1 MDLPGIGAD
10 PDTGMRWPAYL
21 RGVLAFSAAGVLFLY
36 ALQRLQGVL
45 PGSLG
50 FSSIDPDQAFNT
62 AVSFVTNTNWQSY
75 YGEQAMGHV
84 VQTAGLA
91 VQNFVS
97 AAVGMAVAVAL
108 VRGFARSRTGDLGN
122 FWADLVRGVVRV
134 LVPLAAVAAVV
145 LVACG
150 AIQNFSGIHEVG
162 QFTGGTQQ
170 WNGGAVA
177 SQEAI
182 KELGT
187 NGGGYFNANS
197 AHPFENPTP
206 FTNLFEIFL
215 ILLIPVS
222 LTRTF
227 GLMAGSVKQ
236 GYAILATM
244 GTIWLA
250 FVSLMMWTEF
260 SHHGPAFELANGAME
275 GKEVRFGI
283 GGSSI
288 FAVSTTLTSTGAVDS
303 FHSSFTG
310 LGGGIT
316 LLGMM
321 LGEIAPGGVG
331 SGLYG
336 MLVMAVIAV
345 FIAGLMVGRTPEY
358 LGKKIGAREIKLAA
372 CYILITPALVL
383 VFTAF
388 AMALPT
394 PPTPRPTA
402 GARIL
407 RDPLRL
413 HLRLEQQRVRLR
425 RPERRHPVVQHH
437 ARPVHALRPL
447 PADGVRAGARRIPR
461 RAAAGPGHRG
471 HAAHREAAVQRPAGG
486 RDPHRHRSDVLPR
499 PGAGPA
505 RRGAGVTTTRTQNP
519 EDSMSTA
526 TPTRA
531 PHSDVPSGHKPAE
544 GRAGAG
550 LFDPKQLVTSLPDA
564 FRKLDPR
571 MMVKSPVMFVV
582 WIGSLLTTVFSFRDP
597 GDWFGWTISA
607 WLWLTVLFANLAEAV
622 AEGRGKAQADTLR
635 KAKTDTVARRL
646 RPDGSEERVPGTGLG
661 IGDLVVC
668 EAGDV
673 VPGDGD
679 VVEGVASVDESAI
692 TGESAPV
699 IRESGGD
706 RSAVTGVRRSSP
718 TASSSGSRP
727 GPGRPSSTA

>member
-1 MDLPGIGAD
+1 MTGALALVHIPLGTYMARVYSSQRHLRVERWIYKGIGAD
-10 PDTGMRWPAYL
+10 PDTEMRWPAYL
-21 RGVLAFSAAGVLFLY
+21 RGVLVFSLAGVLLLY

-50 FSSIDPDQAFNT
+50 FASIDPDQAFNT

-108 VRGFARSRTGDLGN
+108 VRGFAGSRSGELGN
-122 FWADLVRGVVRV
+122 FWADLVRGVVRI
-134 LVPLAAVAAVV
+134 LVPLAFVAAIV

-150 AIQNFSGIHEVG
+150 VIQNFSGVHTVG
-162 QFTGGTQQ
+162 QFTGGSQE

-206 FTNLFEIFL
+206 FSNLFEIFL
-215 ILLIPVS
+215 ILVIPFA

-227 GLMAGSVKQ
+227 GVMVGSVRQ
-236 GYAILATM
+236 GYAILAAM
-244 GTIWLA
+244 GTIWLG
-250 FVSLMMWTEF
+250 FVSLMMWAEF
-260 SHHGPAFELANGAME
+260 SHQGPAFELANGAME

-283 GGSSI
+283 GGSSL

-358 LGKKIGAREIKLAA
+358 LGKKIGTREIKQAA
-372 CYILITPALVL
+372 LYILVTPALVL
-383 VFTAF
+383 VLTAA

-394 PPTPRPTA
+394 PGHSMTNSGAHGFSEILYAYTSASNNNGSAFAGLNADTQWFNTTLGIAMLLGRFVPMIFVPALAGSLARQTPVPVTA
-402 GARIL
+402 GTL
-407 RDPLRL
+407 RTGKPLFAGL
-413 HLRLEQQRVRLR
+413 LVGAVLIITGLTYF
-425 RPERRHPVVQHH
+425 P
-437 ARPVHALRPL
+437 ALALGPL
-447 PADGVRAGARRIPR
+447 
-461 RAAAGPGHRG
+461 
-471 HAAHREAAVQRPAGG
+471 
-486 RDPHRHRSDVLPR
+486 
-499 PGAGPA
+499 
-505 RRGAGVTTTRTQNP
+505 
-519 EDSMSTA
+519 
-526 TPTRA
+526 
-531 PHSDVPSGHKPAE
+531 AE
-544 GRAGAG
+544 G
-550 LFDPKQLVTSLPDA
+550 
-564 FRKLDPR
+564 
-571 MMVKSPVMFVV
+571 
-582 WIGSLLTTVFSFRDP
+582 
-597 GDWFGWTISA
+597 
-607 WLWLTVLFANLAEAV
+607 LA
-622 AEGRGKAQADTLR
+622 
-635 KAKTDTVARRL
+635 
-646 RPDGSEERVPGTGLG
+646 
-661 IGDLVVC
+661 
-668 EAGDV
+668 
-673 VPGDGD
+673 
-679 VVEGVASVDESAI
+679 
-692 TGESAPV
+692 
-699 IRESGGD
+699 
-706 RSAVTGVRRSSP
+706 
-718 TASSSGSRP
+718 
-727 GPGRPSSTA
+727 

>member
-1 MDLPGIGAD
+1 MGPVLAGVLQLLALTAALALAYKPLGTYMARVYSSKQHLRVEKWIYKGIGAD
-10 PDTGMRWPAYL
+10 PDTEMRWPAYL
-21 RGVLAFSAAGVLFLY
+21 RGVLAFSLVGVLFLY

-50 FSSIDPDQAFNT
+50 FASIDPDQAFNT

-97 AAVGMAVAVAL
+97 AAVGIAVAVAL
-108 VRGFARSRTGDLGN
+108 VRGFARSRTGELGN
-122 FWADLVRGVVRV
+122 FWADLVRGVVRI
-134 LVPLAAVAAVV
+134 LVPLAFVAAIV

-150 AIQNFSGIHEVG
+150 VIQNFSGIHEVG
-162 QFTGGTQQ
+162 QFMGGQQQ

-206 FTNLFEIFL
+206 FSNLFEIFL
-215 ILLIPVS
+215 ILVIPFA

-227 GLMAGSVKQ
+227 GVMVGSVKQ

-244 GTIWLA
+244 ATIWLG
-250 FVSLMMWTEF
+250 FVALMMWTEF

-275 GKEVRFGI
+275 GKEARFGVSA
-283 GGSSI
+283 SSI

-316 LLGMM
+316 MLGMM

-336 MLVMAVIAV
+336 MLIMAIIAV

-358 LGKKIGAREIKLAA
+358 LGKKIGSREIKLAA

-394 PPTPRPTA
+394 PANSMTNSGAHGFSEILYAYTSGANNNGSAFAGLNADTQWFNTTIGLAMLLGRFLPMVFVLALAGSLAEQKPVPATA
-402 GARIL
+402 GTL
-407 RDPLRL
+407 RTDKPLYTGL
-413 HLRLEQQRVRLR
+413 LVGTIIIITGLTYF
-425 RPERRHPVVQHH
+425 P
-437 ARPVHALRPL
+437 ALALGPL
-447 PADGVRAGARRIPR
+447 
-461 RAAAGPGHRG
+461 
-471 HAAHREAAVQRPAGG
+471 
-486 RDPHRHRSDVLPR
+486 
-499 PGAGPA
+499 
-505 RRGAGVTTTRTQNP
+505 
-519 EDSMSTA
+519 
-526 TPTRA
+526 
-531 PHSDVPSGHKPAE
+531 AE
-544 GRAGAG
+544 G
-550 LFDPKQLVTSLPDA
+550 
-564 FRKLDPR
+564 
-571 MMVKSPVMFVV
+571 
-582 WIGSLLTTVFSFRDP
+582 
-597 GDWFGWTISA
+597 
-607 WLWLTVLFANLAEAV
+607 LA
-622 AEGRGKAQADTLR
+622 
-635 KAKTDTVARRL
+635 
-646 RPDGSEERVPGTGLG
+646 
-661 IGDLVVC
+661 
-668 EAGDV
+668 
-673 VPGDGD
+673 
-679 VVEGVASVDESAI
+679 
-692 TGESAPV
+692 
-699 IRESGGD
+699 
-706 RSAVTGVRRSSP
+706 
-718 TASSSGSRP
+718 
-727 GPGRPSSTA
+727 